1 MKITVKIKRQNSPD
15 SAPFYQTILR
25 ECDKE
30 TSVATLIREI
40 NGESISDIEGKP
52 VEEISWECSCLQK
65 KCGACAMRINGI
77 PRLACDT
84 KIAELKSK
92 TVTLEP
98 LKKFPVVRDL
108 IVDRSVM
115 RENLI
120 AIHNWLESEASQSEK
135 NIDLAYD
142 ASRCIQCGC
151 CLDVCPIFTAGES
164 FFGAAAFVP
173 ASRILSQL
181 PKGKKYDLVNEY
193 GKHIYSGC
201 GKSLSCHNICPV
213 GIDAI
218 QTRLRFGSGFS
229 NNKGCAC
236 ITQSYVPQFNLPK
249 LTELRKGFKVG
260 HNALASG
267 API

>member
-1 MKITVKIKRQNSPD
+1 MRKLLEIVRRAAPSQPEYRQTFVYETDDDQATV
-15 SAPFYQTILR
+15 ATALR
-25 ECDKE
+25 ELNARSRLEDAE
-30 TSVATLIREI
+30 GNSADPIR
-40 NGESISDIEGKP
+40 
-52 VEEISWECSCLQK
+52 WECSCLQK

-92 TVTLEP
+92 TVIIEP

-120 AIHNWLESEASQSEK
+120 AIHNWLEVEARHSQK
-135 NIDLAYD
+135 NVDLAYD

-151 CLDVCPIFTAGES
+151 CLEVCPNFTAGES

-213 GIDAI
+213 GIDIEHKLSNSNAVAVWK
-218 QTRLRFGSGFS
+218 RF
-229 NNKGCAC
+229 
-236 ITQSYVPQFNLPK
+236 
-249 LTELRKGFKVG
+249 FK
-260 HNALASG
+260 
-267 API
+267 